1 VERGSGRPRAAFAM
15 ARVTTE
21 QLLYPGAIERIQAAV
36 DVDPAVVLDGFDAAR
51 EHLAPVELLITGWG
65 CPPLTADVL
74 ADAPRLRA
82 IVHTAGTVRH
92 HVTEACWE
100 RGIVVSSAAAAN
112 AVPVAEYAVAMI
124 LLAGKRVPDIARQF
138 RAERVQRDW
147 NALYPEAGNYRATVG
162 LLGAS
167 LVGRR
172 VADLLRPFDL
182 EVLLHDPYVADD
194 EVRALGA
201 VPVGLDELFA
211 RGGVVS
217 LHAPLLPA
225 TTSMVDARLLGLMRD
240 GATLLNTA
248 RGGLVDAAA
257 LGREL
262 LSGRLR
268 AVLDVT
274 SPEPLPADS
283 PLWDCDGV
291 LLTPHVAGS
300 KSNELH
306 RLADAA
312 AEEVQRWAA
321 GRPFAHPVRRELLSL
336 TA

>member
-1 VERGSGRPRAAFAM
+1 VAARPRAAFAM
-15 ARVTTE
+15 ATRTARQV
-21 QLLYPGAIERIQAAV
+21 LYPAAVERIRAAV
-36 DVDPAVVLDGFDAAR
+36 DVDPDVVLDRFDGAR
-51 EHLAPVELLITGWG
+51 LSDVELLITGWG
-65 CPPLTADVL
+65 CAPLTADVL
-74 ADAPRLRA
+74 GAAPRLRA

-92 HVTEACWE
+92 HVTDACWE
-100 RGIVVSSAAAAN
+100 RGIAVSSAAAAN

-124 LLAGKRVPDIARQF
+124 LLAGKRVPEIARRF
-138 RAERVQRDW
+138 RGERVQQDW
-147 NALYPEAGNYRATVG
+147 NLLFPEAGNYRTTVG

-167 LVGRR
+167 LIGRR
-172 VADLLRPFDL
+172 VAELLRPFDL
-182 EVLLHDPYVADD
+182 EVLLHDPYVTDD

-201 VPVGLDELFA
+201 EPVGLDELFA

-217 LHAPLLPA
+217 LHAPLLPS
-225 TTSMVDARLLGLMRD
+225 TRGMVDARLLGLMRD

-257 LGREL
+257 LEREA

-274 SPEPLPADS
+274 TPEPLPADS

-291 LLTPHVAGS
+291 LLTPHIAGS
-300 KSNELH
+300 KGNELR
-306 RLADAA
+306 RLADSAA
-312 AEEVQRWAA
+312 DEVQRWAA
-321 GRPFAHPVRRELLSL
+321 GRPFAHPVRRELLPL

>member
-1 VERGSGRPRAAFAM
+1 MVRAAFAM
-15 ARVTTE
+15 ATSTAR
-21 QLLYPGAIERIQAAV
+21 QLLHPAAVERIAAAV
-36 DVDPAVVLDGFDAAR
+36 DIDPDVVLDRFEGAD
-51 EHLAPVELLITGWG
+51 LADVELLITGWG
-65 CPPLTADVL
+65 CAPITADVL
-74 ADAPRLRA
+74 AAAPRLRA
-82 IVHTAGTVRH
+82 IVHTAGTVRR

-100 RGIVVSSAAAAN
+100 RGVVVSSAAAAN

-124 LLAGKRVPDIARQF
+124 LLAGKRVPDIAREF
-138 RAERVQRDW
+138 RAARAQRDW
-147 NALYPEAGNYRATVG
+147 NTLYPDAGNYGATVG

-167 LVGRR
+167 LIGRR

-182 EVLLHDPYVADD
+182 DVLLHDPYVADA

-201 VPVGLDELFA
+201 EPVALDDLFA
-211 RGGVVS
+211 RSGVVS
-217 LHAPLLPA
+217 LHAPLLPE
-225 TTSMVDARLLGLMRD
+225 TTGMVDARLLGLMRD

-248 RGGLVDAAA
+248 RGGLVDHTA
-257 LGREL
+257 LELEL

-274 SPEPLPADS
+274 APEPLPADS
-283 PLWDCDGV
+283 PLWDCDAV

-300 KSNELH
+300 KGNELR

-312 AEEVQRWAA
+312 ADEVQRWAA
-321 GRPFAHPVRRELLSL
+321 GRPFAHPVRRELLPL

>member
-1 VERGSGRPRAAFAM
+1 MLYPAAVERIR
-15 ARVTTE
+15 
-21 QLLYPGAIERIQAAV
+21 AAV
-36 DVDPAVVLDGFDAAR
+36 DIDPAVVLDRFDDGTR
-51 EHLAPVELLITGWG
+51 LSDVELLITGWG
-65 CPPLTADVL
+65 CAPLTGAVL
-74 ADAPRLRA
+74 ATAPRLRA

-124 LLAGKRVPDIARQF
+124 LLAGKRVPEIARRF
-138 RAERVQRDW
+138 RHERVQQDW
-147 NALYPEAGNYRATVG
+147 NALFPEAGNYRATVG

-167 LVGRR
+167 LIGRR

-182 EVLLHDPYVADD
+182 EVLLHDPYVADA
-194 EVRALGA
+194 EVRGLGA
-201 VPVGLDELFA
+201 EPVGLDELFA
-211 RGGVVS
+211 RSGVVS
-217 LHAPLLPA
+217 LHAPLLPE
-225 TTSMVDARLLGLMRD
+225 TTGMIDARLLALMRED
-240 GATLLNTA
+240 ATLLNTA
-248 RGGLVDAAA
+248 RGGLVDHAA
-257 LGREL
+257 LEHEV

-274 SPEPLPADS
+274 TPEPLPAGS

-300 KSNELH
+300 KSNELR

-312 AEEVQRWAA
+312 AAEVQRWAA
-321 GRPFAHPVRRELLSL
+321 GQPFAHPVRRELLPL

>member
-1 VERGSGRPRAAFAM
+1 MAATTARQVLHPAAVERI
-15 ARVTTE
+15 
-21 QLLYPGAIERIQAAV
+21 GAVV
-36 DVDPAVVLDGFDAAR
+36 DIDPDVVLDGFDGA
-51 EHLAPVELLITGWG
+51 ELDDVELLITGWG
-65 CPPLTADVL
+65 CAPITADVL
-74 ADAPRLRA
+74 AAAPRLRA

-92 HVTEACWE
+92 HVTEDCWE

-124 LLAGKRVPDIARQF
+124 LLAGKRVPDIAREF
-138 RAERVQRDW
+138 RAARGQRDW
-147 NALYPEAGNYRATVG
+147 NVRYPDAGNYGATVG

-167 LVGRR
+167 LIGRR

-182 EVLLHDPYVADD
+182 EVLLHDPHVADA

-201 VPVGLDELFA
+201 EPVGLDDLFA
-211 RGGVVS
+211 RSGVVS
-217 LHAPLLPA
+217 LHAPLLPE
-225 TTSMVDARLLGLMRD
+225 TTGMVDSPLLALMRD

-248 RGGLVDAAA
+248 RGGLVDHAA
-257 LGREL
+257 LEREL

-274 SPEPLPADS
+274 TPEPLTAES

-300 KSNELH
+300 KGNELR

-312 AEEVQRWAA
+312 AAEVQRWAA
-321 GRPFAHPVRRELLSL
+321 GRPFAHPVRRELLPL

>member
-1 VERGSGRPRAAFAM
+1 MSATT
-15 ARVTTE
+15 ARQV
-21 QLLYPGAIERIQAAV
+21 LHPAAIERIAAVV
-36 DVDPAVVLDGFDAAR
+36 DVDRDVVLEGFTRA
-51 EHLAPVELLITGWG
+51 ELADVELLVTGWG
-65 CPPLTADVL
+65 CAPITADVL
-74 ADAPRLRA
+74 AAAPRLRA
-82 IVHTAGTVRH
+82 IVHTAGTVRQ

-124 LLAGKRVPDIARQF
+124 VLAGKRVPDIAREF
-138 RAERVQRDW
+138 RAARAQRDW
-147 NALYPEAGNYRATVG
+147 NEIYPDAGNYGATVG
-162 LLGAS
+162 LVGAS
-167 LVGRR
+167 LIGRR

-182 EVLLHDPYVADD
+182 EVLLHDPYVADA

-201 VPVGLDELFA
+201 EPVALDDLFA
-211 RGGVVS
+211 RSGVVS
-217 LHAPLLPA
+217 LHAPLLPS
-225 TTSMVDARLLGLMRD
+225 TTGMVDARLLGLMRD

-248 RGGLVDAAA
+248 RGGLVDHAA
-257 LGREL
+257 LEREL

-274 SPEPLPADS
+274 SPEPLPPDS
-283 PLWDCDGV
+283 PLWECDGV

-300 KSNELH
+300 KGNELR

-312 AEEVQRWAA
+312 AAEVQRWAA
-321 GRPFAHPVRRELLSL
+321 GLPFAHPVRRELLPI

>member
-1 VERGSGRPRAAFAM
+1 MAARTARQLLHPAAVERI
-15 ARVTTE
+15 T
-21 QLLYPGAIERIQAAV
+21 AAV
-36 DVDPAVVLDGFDAAR
+36 DIDPDVVLDGFAR
-51 EHLAPVELLITGWG
+51 AELAGVELLITGWG
-65 CPPLTADVL
+65 CAPITADVL
-74 ADAPRLRA
+74 AAAPRLRA
-82 IVHTAGTVRH
+82 VVHTAGTVRH
-92 HVTEACWE
+92 HVTDACWE

-124 LLAGKRVPDIARQF
+124 LLAGKRVPDIAREF
-138 RAERVQRDW
+138 RAARAQRDW
-147 NALYPEAGNYRATVG
+147 NDRYPDAGNYGATVG

-167 LVGRR
+167 LIGRR

-182 EVLLHDPYVADD
+182 EVLLHDPYVAGA

-201 VPVGLDELFA
+201 EPVGLDDLFA
-211 RGGVVS
+211 RSGVVS

-225 TTSMVDARLLGLMRD
+225 TTGMVDARLLALMRD
-240 GATLLNTA
+240 GTTLLNTA
-248 RGGLVDAAA
+248 RGGLVDHAA
-257 LGREL
+257 LEREL

-274 SPEPLPADS
+274 SPEPLPPGS
-283 PLWDCDGV
+283 PLWECDGV

-312 AEEVQRWAA
+312 AAEVQRWAA
-321 GRPFAHPVRRELLSL
+321 GRPFAHPVRRELLPL

>member
-1 VERGSGRPRAAFAM
+1 M
-15 ARVTTE
+15 
-21 QLLYPGAIERIQAAV
+21 
-36 DVDPAVVLDGFDAAR
+36 LDGFAR
-51 EHLAPVELLITGWG
+51 AELADVELLITGWG
-65 CPPLTADVL
+65 CAPITADVL
-74 ADAPRLRA
+74 AAAPRLRA
-82 IVHTAGTVRH
+82 VVHTAGTVRH
-92 HVTEACWE
+92 HVTDACWE

-124 LLAGKRVPDIARQF
+124 LLAGKRVPDIAREF
-138 RAERVQRDW
+138 RTARAQREW
-147 NALYPEAGNYRATVG
+147 NDRYPDAGNYGATVG

-167 LVGRR
+167 LIGRR

-182 EVLLHDPYVADD
+182 EVLLHDPYVADA

-201 VPVGLDELFA
+201 QPVGLDDLFA
-211 RGGVVS
+211 RSGVVS

-225 TTSMVDARLLGLMRD
+225 TTGMVDARLLALMRA
-240 GATLLNTA
+240 GTTLLNTA
-248 RGGLVDAAA
+248 RGGLVDHTA
-257 LGREL
+257 LEREL

-274 SPEPLPADS
+274 SPEPLPPDS
-283 PLWDCDGV
+283 PLWECDGV

-312 AEEVQRWAA
+312 AAEVQRWAA
-321 GRPFAHPVRRELLSL
+321 GRPFAHPVRRELLPL

>member
-1 VERGSGRPRAAFAM
+1 MATRSARQVLYPAAVER
-15 ARVTTE
+15 
-21 QLLYPGAIERIQAAV
+21 IAAV
-36 DVDPAVVLDGFDAAR
+36 VDIDPDAVLDGFDGAR
-51 EHLAPVELLITGWG
+51 LSDVELLITGWG
-65 CPPLTADVL
+65 CAPLTADVL
-74 ADAPRLRA
+74 AAAPKLRA

-92 HVTEACWE
+92 HVTEECWE
-100 RGIVVSSAAAAN
+100 RDIAVSSAAAAN

-124 LLAGKRVPDIARQF
+124 LLAGKRVPEIVRRF
-138 RAERVQRDW
+138 RRERVQQDW
-147 NALYPEAGNYRATVG
+147 NALFPEAGNYRATVG

-167 LVGRR
+167 LIGRR
-172 VADLLRPFDL
+172 VAELLRPFDL

-201 VPVGLDELFA
+201 EPVGLDELFA

-217 LHAPLLPA
+217 LHAPLLPS
-225 TTSMVDARLLGLMRD
+225 TRGMVDGRLLGLMRD

-248 RGGLVDAAA
+248 RGGLVDDAA
-257 LGREL
+257 LEHEL

-274 SPEPLPADS
+274 TQEPLPAGS
-283 PLWDCDGV
+283 PLWGCDGV

-300 KSNELH
+300 KGNELR

-312 AEEVQRWAA
+312 AAEVQRWAA
-321 GRPFAHPVRRELLSL
+321 GLPFAHPVRREMLPL

>member
-1 VERGSGRPRAAFAM
+1 MLYPAAVERIR
-15 ARVTTE
+15 
-21 QLLYPGAIERIQAAV
+21 AAV
-36 DVDPAVVLDGFDAAR
+36 DIDPAVVLDRFDDGTR
-51 EHLAPVELLITGWG
+51 LSDVELLITGWG
-65 CPPLTADVL
+65 CAPLTGAVL
-74 ADAPRLRA
+74 ATAPRLRA

-124 LLAGKRVPDIARQF
+124 LLAGKRVPEIARRF
-138 RAERVQRDW
+138 RRDRAQQDW
-147 NALYPEAGNYRATVG
+147 NALFPEAGNYRATVG

-167 LVGRR
+167 LIGRR

-182 EVLLHDPYVADD
+182 EVLLHDPYVADA
-194 EVRALGA
+194 EVRGLGA
-201 VPVGLDELFA
+201 EPVGLDELFA
-211 RGGVVS
+211 RSGVVS
-217 LHAPLLPA
+217 LHAPLLPE
-225 TTSMVDARLLGLMRD
+225 TTGMIDARLLALMRED
-240 GATLLNTA
+240 ATLLNTA
-248 RGGLVDAAA
+248 RGGLVDHAA
-257 LGREL
+257 LEHEV

-274 SPEPLPADS
+274 TPEPLPAGS

-300 KSNELH
+300 KSNELR

-312 AEEVQRWAA
+312 AAEVQRWAA
-321 GRPFAHPVRRELLSL
+321 GQPFAHPVRRELLPL

>member
-1 VERGSGRPRAAFAM
+1 VPPRPRASFAM
-15 ARVTTE
+15 AAGTAQQV
-21 QLLYPGAIERIQAAV
+21 LHPAAVERIAAV
-36 DVDPAVVLDGFDAAR
+36 VDIDPDVVLDGFEGAA
-51 EHLAPVELLITGWG
+51 LDDVELLITGWG
-65 CPPLTADVL
+65 CAPITADVL
-74 ADAPRLRA
+74 AAAPRLRA

-92 HVTEACWE
+92 HVTEECWE

-124 LLAGKRVPDIARQF
+124 LLAGKRVPDIAREF
-138 RAERVQRDW
+138 RAVRAQRDW
-147 NALYPEAGNYRATVG
+147 NVLYPDAGNYGATVG

-167 LVGRR
+167 LIGRR

-182 EVLLHDPYVADD
+182 EVLLHDPYVTDA

-201 VPVGLDELFA
+201 EPVGLDDLFA
-211 RGGVVS
+211 RSGVVS

-225 TTSMVDARLLGLMRD
+225 TTGMVDARLLALMRD

-248 RGGLVDAAA
+248 RGGLVDHAA
-257 LGREL
+257 LEREL

-274 SPEPLPADS
+274 TPEPLPPDS
-283 PLWDCDGV
+283 PLWGCDGV
-291 LLTPHVAGS
+291 LFTPHVAGS
-300 KSNELH
+300 KSNELR

-312 AEEVQRWAA
+312 AAEVQRWAA
-321 GRPFAHPVRRELLSL
+321 GLPFAHPVRRELLPL